1 MKLTSLVFG
10 VALSLLGSAAWA
22 QSELIQGSD
31 INESGL
37 IDALQPKPKPD
48 TGMGLTRSL
57 RITPVA
63 DHITPVAGQTA
74 DASKRSQASLLI
86 TFVPNS
92 AELTPKAKDM
102 LSVLGRAMRSD
113 ELNKFN
119 FAIEGHADP
128 RGGQA
133 LNLQLSQSRAE
144 AVVRYLSAYQNI
156 NESRLTAI
164 GKGYSELMNTHDLSA
179 PVNRRITVKTIME

>member
-1 MKLTSLVFG
+1 MNMNLNSLVFG

-22 QSELIQGSD
+22 QSELMLKGSD

-37 IDALQPKPKPD
+37 IDALQPKPDP
-48 TGMGLTRSL
+48 GMGLTRSI
-57 RITPVA
+57 RITPV
-63 DHITPVAGQTA
+63 TGQTA

-92 AELTPKAKDM
+92 AELTSKAKDM
-102 LSVLGRAMRSD
+102 LNVLGRVMRSD

-133 LNLQLSQSRAE
+133 LNLQLSQLRAE
-144 AVVRYLSAYQNI
+144 AVVKYLSAYQNI
-156 NESRLTAI
+156 NEHRLTAI
-164 GKGYSELMNTHDLSA
+164 GKGHSELMNTRDLGA
-179 PVNRRITVKTIME
+179 PENRRITVKTIIE

>member
-37 IDALQPKPKPD
+37 IDALLPKPKPD

-63 DHITPVAGQTA
+63 DRTA

>member
-10 VALSLLGSAAWA
+10 VALSLLGSAAGA
-22 QSELIQGSD
+22 QSELMLNGND
-31 INESGL
+31 MNESGL
-37 IDALQPKPKPD
+37 IDALLPKPD
-48 TGMGLTRSL
+48 AGMGLTRSL

-63 DHITPVAGQTA
+63 DHITPVADQTA

-92 AELTPKAKDM
+92 AELTPRAKDM

-156 NESRLTAI
+156 NERRLTAI